1 MKISSRYQALLDKKG
16 ITLLEEFGIVDV
28 ALKRQDALIAVDFL
42 REDGISIL
50 GGDVFFQVGNAL
62 ELAYAN
68 WFTEQRVGEDLDTF
82 IKRTCLE
89 TANYI
94 EGFPSKTGVTPLFAL
109 VVSKQ

>member
-16 ITLLEEFGIVDV
+16 IRLFEDFGIIDM
-28 ALKRQDALIAVDFL
+28 ALKRQDALLAVDFL

-50 GGDVFFQVGNAL
+50 GGDVFFQVGTAL

-68 WFTEQRVGEDLDTF
+68 WFTEKRAGEDLDAF

-89 TANYI
+89 TASYI
-94 EGFPSKTGVTPLFAL
+94 EGFPSKSGVTPLFAL